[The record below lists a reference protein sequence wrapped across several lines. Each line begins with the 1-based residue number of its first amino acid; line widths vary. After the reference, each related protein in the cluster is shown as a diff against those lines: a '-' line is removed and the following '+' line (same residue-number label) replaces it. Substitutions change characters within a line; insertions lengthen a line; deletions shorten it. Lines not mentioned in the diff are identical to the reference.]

1 MSTEEFTDDM
11 DAIRQIFFDECDE
24 QLALLEE
31 ELTTLGEELENGE
44 KINTIFRCVHSIKG
58 GAAAFGMEELVKF
71 SHLFESV
78 LDLFRSGTHS
88 VTNDSVSTFLKCKD
102 ALFDIVA
109 AFKNGGETVRS
120 LLIRFLN
127 LRVIFIPK
135 HLSRNRRLKM
145 PRWMIFSGWPL
156 RRLKLKSMSD

>member
-1 MSTEEFTDDM
+1 MSATEFTDDM

-31 ELTTLGEELENGE
+31 ELTTLSDEPEDKE

-78 LDLFRSGTHS
+78 LDLFRSGALS
-88 VTNDSVSTFLKCKD
+88 VTTESIATFLKCKD
-102 ALFDIVA
+102 VLCDIVA
-109 AFKNGGETVRS
+109 AFKMKGRPVR
-120 LLIRFLN
+120 LAPI
-127 LRVIFIPK
+127 
-135 HLSRNRRLKM
+135 
-145 PRWMIFSGWPL
+145 
-156 RRLKLKSMSD
+156 